1 MSDEARARAD
11 RARAKAR
18 RLHPAADDAH
28 AFAVLASTGKVALD
42 RRAMVKG
49 GGPYGRIVAL
59 VDQVLPPEP
68 VVAKAAP
75 VASAIAR
82 DTLDRLFRDQ
92 LQPRAYVCYQRAL
105 GLHPQLVGTAYFEI
119 RLGRGEISEVQ
130 LTGVGD
136 AKLDA
141 CLLDAA
147 YSLQPP
153 LPDFDINADD
163 QTIARYPLT
172 FNLHAEKPMVVLG
185 DADSE
190 SPLDIDAIEGGVPT
204 KTVRRPVKVDTSTP
218 LGKMRPPRN

>member
-1 MSDEARARAD
+1 
-11 RARAKAR
+11 
-18 RLHPAADDAH
+18 
-28 AFAVLASTGKVALD
+28 
-42 RRAMVKG
+42 MVKG
-49 GGPYGRIVAL
+49 GGPYARIVAIA
-59 VDQVLPPEP
+59 DQAAPPEP
-68 VVAKAAP
+68 ATAKPAP

-105 GLHPQLVGTAYFEI
+105 GVAPSLVGTAYFEI

-130 LTGVGD
+130 LTGLGD

-147 YSLQPP
+147 YAMQPP
-153 LPDFDINADD
+153 LPDFDVNADD

-172 FNLHAEKPMVVLG
+172 FNLRAEKPIIVLG

-190 SPLDIDAIEGGVPT
+190 SPLDIDAIQGGVPT
-204 KTVRRPVKVDTSTP
+204 KTVRRAPVKVDTSSP
-218 LGKMRPPRN
+218 LGKMRPPKD